1 MSVHMRMWLPGQ
13 WYITGHVIGDLYELG
28 NGFCNATATMEFCNR
43 DGLPMLGSMA
53 ERHGK

>member
-1 MSVHMRMWLPGQ
+1 MSVHMRVWLPGQ
-13 WYITGHVIGDLYELG
+13 WYITGHVIGNLYESG
-28 NGFCNATATMEFCNR
+28 NGFCNATATVEFCNR